1 MPVVPGFPFGHIAN
15 KATFPL
21 GAHAKIRSS
30 GNGGYS
36 VTFSGY
42 PTLDAGSLSLST
54 LLPPP
59 VSFGGF
65 GSVQETVIEDPVQE

>member
-1 MPVVPGFPFGHIAN
+1 M
-15 KATFPL
+15 
-21 GAHAKIRSS
+21 KIRSS

-65 GSVQETVIEDPVQE
+65 GSVQETVVEDPVQE

>member
-1 MPVVPGFPFGHIAN
+1 V
-15 KATFPL
+15 
-21 GAHAKIRSS
+21 RST

-42 PTLDAGSLSLST
+42 PTLNPSALTLNN

-59 VSFGGF
+59 VPTYDSTIYRD
-65 GSVQETVIEDPVQE
+65 SITEEVTE